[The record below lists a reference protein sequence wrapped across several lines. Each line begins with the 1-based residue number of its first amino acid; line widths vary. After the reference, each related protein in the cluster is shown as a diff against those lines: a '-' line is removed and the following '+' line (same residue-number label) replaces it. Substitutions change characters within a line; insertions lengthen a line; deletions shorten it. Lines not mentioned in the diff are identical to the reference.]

1 MPSHPPRNSP
11 RASSLRQAEKPPSFS
26 ILSKLVQVKALV
38 SSKDLPRSS
47 SSLSV
52 AMGWFDGW
60 FGPSASSDDPLKSL
74 DPKLREYLERES
86 PVKIQQQQQVQEAE
100 KKAIRIAAQA
110 ALAAEASAQA
120 RAQSQSQSQDA
131 AAERPIVPKESL
143 FQDGRYAHLWKT
155 YRPYA
160 EVEAETKTDHE
171 KLMDVLDGFKQRKHN
186 IGRAALENCAIQQE
200 EWVNCMKSGDWEDR
214 MQMCRR
220 QVQKFERCY
229 TMQTRFLKA
238 LGYQSINGRSAQV
251 EEDIQ
256 MHADQLY
263 GRMIEQEEAVEAAKK
278 EGLPVP
284 KFDFTIP
291 VAAPAAAAAHTPRP
305 DLETSWK
312 EKLEQLPESERAAE
326 EAALRADFQANVE
339 VAKNVQKLWDEQ
351 EKEKERRKAEGK
363 ATIVDRISGTFGGGK

>member
-1 MPSHPPRNSP
+1 
-11 RASSLRQAEKPPSFS
+11 
-26 ILSKLVQVKALV
+26 
-38 SSKDLPRSS
+38 
-47 SSLSV
+47 
-52 AMGWFDGW
+52 MGWFDGW
-60 FGPSASSDDPLKSL
+60 FGPSASSDDPLQSL

-86 PVKIQQQQQVQEAE
+86 PVKIQNQQIQEAE

-110 ALAAEASAQA
+110 AATAEARAHAQA
-120 RAQSQSQSQDA
+120 QAQSQDA
-131 AAERPIVPKESL
+131 AEQPKVPKESL

-160 EVEAETKTDHE
+160 EIEAETKTDHE
-171 KLMDVLDGFKQRKHN
+171 KLMDVLDGFKQRKHD

-238 LGYQSINGRSAQV
+238 LGYQSIAGRSAQV

-263 GRMIEQEEAVEAAKK
+263 GRMIEQEQAMEAAKK
-278 EGLPVP
+278 EGLPAP
-284 KFDFTIP
+284 KFDFSIP
-291 VAAPAAAAAHTPRP
+291 TAAPAATAHTPRP

>member
-1 MPSHPPRNSP
+1 
-11 RASSLRQAEKPPSFS
+11 
-26 ILSKLVQVKALV
+26 
-38 SSKDLPRSS
+38 
-47 SSLSV
+47 
-52 AMGWFDGW
+52 MGWFDGW

-110 ALAAEASAQA
+110 ALAAEANAQA
-120 RAQSQSQSQDA
+120 HAQSQSQSQDA
-131 AAERPIVPKESL
+131 AAAAAEQPKVPKESL

-160 EVEAETKTDHE
+160 EIEAETKTDHE

-229 TMQTRFLKA
+229 TMQTV
-238 LGYQSINGRSAQV
+238 RS
-251 EEDIQ
+251 
-256 MHADQLY
+256 
-263 GRMIEQEEAVEAAKK
+263 
-278 EGLPVP
+278 PP
-284 KFDFTIP
+284 P
-291 VAAPAAAAAHTPRP
+291 P
-305 DLETSWK
+305 
-312 EKLEQLPESERAAE
+312 
-326 EAALRADFQANVE
+326 
-339 VAKNVQKLWDEQ
+339 
-351 EKEKERRKAEGK
+351 
-363 ATIVDRISGTFGGGK
+363 

>member
-1 MPSHPPRNSP
+1 
-11 RASSLRQAEKPPSFS
+11 
-26 ILSKLVQVKALV
+26 
-38 SSKDLPRSS
+38 
-47 SSLSV
+47 
-52 AMGWFDGW
+52 MGWFDGW

-110 ALAAEASAQA
+110 ALAAEANAQA
-120 RAQSQSQSQDA
+120 HAQSQSQSQDA
-131 AAERPIVPKESL
+131 AAAAAEQPKVPKESL

-160 EVEAETKTDHE
+160 EIEAETKTDHE

-220 QVQKFERCY
+220 Q
-229 TMQTRFLKA
+229 RFLKA

-263 GRMIEQEEAVEAAKK
+263 GRMIEQEDAVEAAKK

-284 KFDFTIP
+284 KFDFSIP
-291 VAAPAAAAAHTPRP
+291 TAATAAATAHTPRP